1 MGTNKPTREGNPFEK
16 AGETRMT
23 ARPIIIDCDPG
34 VDDAVMLM
42 MALASPALDVR
53 AITTVAGNVPL
64 RLTSRNARMMC
75 QIMDRSDVP
84 VFAGCP
90 RPILREPVTAE
101 HFHGDSGVAGLEPF
115 EPDTPLAPAHAV
127 THLIDTLRGASAGE
141 YTIVVTGPLTNVA
154 AAIIMAPDIVR
165 GIDRLVIMGGADSEG
180 GNITP
185 TAEFNIFAD
194 PHAAAVVLDSGIP
207 TTLLGLDVTHQVRA
221 EPERLEPLRKL
232 PGARPAIMT
241 QLLEAANVLEARWK
255 EGRMTPMHDPS
266 TIAYLLAPHLFE
278 SRKATVSVDTTDGPR
293 FGQTRLSAE
302 VEGPHTWVTQA
313 NADGFFALV
322 EALMTPS

>member
-1 MGTNKPTREGNPFEK
+1 
-16 AGETRMT
+16 MT

-53 AITTVAGNVPL
+53 AITAVAGNVPL

-75 QIMDRSDVP
+75 QIMDRPDVP

-90 RPILREPVTAE
+90 RPILRVPVTAE

-115 EPDTPLAPAHAV
+115 EPDTPLGAGHAV
-127 THLIDTLRGASAGE
+127 THLIDTLRNAAPGE
-141 YTIVVTGPLTNVA
+141 YTIVVTGPLTNIA
-154 AAIIMAPDIVR
+154 TAIVMAPDIAR
-165 GIDRLVIMGGADSEG
+165 GIDQLVIMGGADSEG

-185 TAEFNIFAD
+185 HAEFNIFAD
-194 PHAAAVVLDSGIP
+194 PHAAAVVLNSGIP
-207 TTLLGLDVTHQVRA
+207 ATLLSLDVTHQVRA
-221 EPERLEPLRKL
+221 EPERLEPLLAL
-232 PGARPAIMT
+232 PGARPAIMV

-278 SRKATVSVDTTDGPR
+278 SRKASVSVDTSEGAR

-302 VEGPHTWVTQA
+302 AEGPHTWVTQA
-313 NADGFFALV
+313 DADGFFAVV
-322 EALMTPS
+322 EGLMTAS